1 MPPLDA
7 TALCPLIADAARA
20 AGEAIMAV
28 YASDFDARQKS
39 DSSPVTDADEAATST
54 DNLAHQLDEELSED
68 VDDIIHKIG
77 SRILL
82 NQEASRP

>member
-1 MPPLDA
+1 MAGALPPDTTTSILSYVMG
-7 TALCPLIADAARA
+7 ALQFCREELS
-20 AGEAIMAV
+20 E
-28 YASDFDARQKS
+28 
-39 DSSPVTDADEAATST
+39 
-54 DNLAHQLDEELSED
+54 LDEELSED